1 MVRSEIK
8 AAPARLGVMNKDGIV
23 ECSDMSTIDQDAEDS
38 VDVLEVLEELH
49 NVGLPRLESAIRC
62 FRAGI
67 AAGWGLERFIRVLL
81 R

>member
-1 MVRSEIK
+1 
-8 AAPARLGVMNKDGIV
+8 
-23 ECSDMSTIDQDAEDS
+23 MSTIDQDAEDS